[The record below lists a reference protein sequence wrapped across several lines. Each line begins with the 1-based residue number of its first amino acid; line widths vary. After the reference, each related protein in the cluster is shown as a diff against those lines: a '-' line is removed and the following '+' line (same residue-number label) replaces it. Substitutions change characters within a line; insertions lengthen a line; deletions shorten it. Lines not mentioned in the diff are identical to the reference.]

1 MKRFA
6 MLAASTLGL
15 SACALLPTDMASNTN
30 PLLSPST
37 LDYQYPHFDRIRA
50 EHFLPAFESAASAHL
65 AEVEAIATQDT
76 AATFDNTIVALERS
90 GQDLMRTAYVFFGL
104 VGAHTNDTL
113 NEVQTTVAPQMA
125 AHQDKILLNPQLFA
139 RIDAIY
145 QSRDTLDLNPEQR
158 RLVERYHQNFVRAG
172 ARLSEDEKTRIS
184 AINERLSSLVT
195 KFGQNVLKERN
206 DSTVFVSDVDQ
217 LAGYSTAEIES
228 AAQIASDAGHDG
240 EYAIK
245 LLNTSSQ
252 PALKVLTHRPTRD
265 KVMQASLARGLRDN
279 DYNNQALILEIV
291 RLRAER
297 AQLMGHPNHAAYVLE
312 DSTAQTTQ
320 AVNDLL
326 TQLAPKA
333 VANARAEAADL
344 QTLIDAEMGAFML
357 SAADWPFYAE
367 KLRQQRYA
375 FDESQM
381 RPYLELDRVLHD
393 GVFYMAQALYGLSF
407 KPRKDLP
414 VYHPDVSVWEVFNA
428 DGSALGLFLFDPYA
442 RDSKRGGAWMNAYVP
457 QNHLLKAKPVVGNHL
472 NITKPP
478 AGEPVLLTFDE
489 VTTLFHEFGHA
500 LHGLFSDVSYPMF
513 SGTSVPRDFVEFPS
527 QVHEMWAVW
536 PDILQRYAR
545 HYETGEPMPQALV
558 ERFLAAKKFNQGYA
572 TTEYLAAS
580 LLDQA
585 WHQLGPNEIPSD
597 VAQFEKAALK
607 RAGILLD
614 TVPTRYRSAYFSHI
628 FAGGYSAGYYSY
640 IWSEVLDAETVEWF
654 KAHDGLKRIN
664 GDWFRENLLSR
675 GGSVDAME
683 LFELFRGRAPR
694 IEPLLEKRGLNA
706 K

>member
-1 MKRFA
+1 MKRIA

-15 SACALLPTDMASNTN
+15 SACALLPTGMPSDAN
-30 PLLSPST
+30 PLLSPSP
-37 LDYQYPHFDRIRA
+37 LDYQYPPFDRIRA
-50 EHFLPAFESAASAHL
+50 EHFLPAFETAAAAHL
-65 AEVEAIATQDT
+65 AEVEAIATQDA

-113 NEVQTTVAPQMA
+113 NEVQTAVAPKMA

-145 QSRDTLDLNPEQR
+145 QARDTLELNPEQR

-172 ARLSEDEKTRIS
+172 ALLSAAEKTRIS

-195 KFGQNVLKERN
+195 EFGQNVLKERN
-206 DSTVFVSDVDQ
+206 ESTVFVSDVEQ
-217 LAGYSTAEIES
+217 LAGYSSAEIES
-228 AAQIASDAGHDG
+228 AARIASEAGRDG

-252 PALKVLTHRPTRD
+252 PALKVLKNRPLREQ
-265 KVMQASLARGLRDN
+265 VMQASLARGLRDN

-297 AQLMGHPNHAAYVLE
+297 AQLMGYPNHAAYVLE

-326 TQLAPKA
+326 TRLAPKA
-333 VANARAEAADL
+333 VANARAEATDL

-457 QNHLLKAKPVVGNHL
+457 QNHLLKARPVVGNHL

-545 HYETGEPMPQALV
+545 HHETGEPMPQALV

-585 WHQLGPNEIPSD
+585 WHQLGPDEIPSD
-597 VAQFEKAALK
+597 VATFEKAALK

-683 LFELFRGRAPR
+683 LFELFRGRAPQ

>member
-1 MKRFA
+1 MKRIA
-6 MLAASTLGL
+6 ILAASSLGL
-15 SACALLPTDMASNTN
+15 NACALLPTDMPSDAN
-30 PLLSPST
+30 PLLSAST
-37 LDYQYPHFDRIRA
+37 LDYQYPRFDLIKP
-50 EHFLPAFESAASAHL
+50 EHFLPAFETAAAAHL
-65 AEVEAIATQDT
+65 SQVDAIANQD
-76 AATFDNTIVALERS
+76 ATPSFENTIVALERS
-90 GQDLMRTAYVFFGL
+90 GQDLLRTAYIFFGL

-113 NEVQTTVAPQMA
+113 NEVQTAVAPKMA
-125 AHQDKILLNPQLFA
+125 AHEDKILLNPQLFA

-145 QSRDTLDLNPEQR
+145 QSRDTLGLNPEQL

-172 ARLSEDEKTRIS
+172 ALLSESEKTRIS

-195 KFGQNVLKERN
+195 QFVQNVLKERN
-206 DSTVFVSDVDQ
+206 ASTVFVDNAEL
-217 LAGYSTAEIES
+217 LAGYSPAQIES
-228 AAQIASDAGHDG
+228 AARIASDADRDG
-240 EYAIK
+240 EFAIK

-252 PALKVLTHRPTRD
+252 PALKVLKNRQVREQI
-265 KVMQASLARGLRDN
+265 MQASLARGLREN
-279 DYNNQALILEIV
+279 DYDNQALILEMV

-297 AQLMGHPNHAAYVLE
+297 ARLMGYPNHAAYVLE
-312 DSTAQTTQ
+312 DSTAQTTE

-326 TQLAPKA
+326 AKLAPKA
-333 VANARAEAADL
+333 VANARTEARDL
-344 QTLIDAEMGAFML
+344 QELIDAEMGAFML
-357 SAADWPFYAE
+357 SAADWPYYAE

-381 RPYLELDRVLHD
+381 RPYLELNRVLHD
-393 GVFYMAQALYGLSF
+393 GVFYMAEALYGLSF

-414 VYHPDVSVWEVFNA
+414 TYHPDVTVWEVFNA

-457 QNHLLKAKPVVGNHL
+457 QNHLLDAKPVVGNHL

-489 VTTLFHEFGHA
+489 VTTMFHEFGHA
-500 LHGLFSDVSYPMF
+500 LHGLFSNVTYPMF

-536 PDILQRYAR
+536 PEVLQRYAR
-545 HYETGEPMPQALV
+545 HYETGEPMPQELV

-580 LLDQA
+580 LLDQT
-585 WHQLGPNEIPSD
+585 WHQLGPNQIPSD
-597 VAQFEKAALK
+597 VEKFEKAALK

-640 IWSEVLDAETVEWF
+640 IWSEVLDAETVKWF
-654 KAHDGLKRIN
+654 KEHGGLKRIN

-675 GGSVDAME
+675 GGSEDAMV
-683 LFELFRGRAPR
+683 LFELFRGRKPS

-706 K
+706 P